1 MLDAKY
7 DRGYSAAIT
16 AASSTIGPI
25 IPPSIPLVIYGI
37 MAEASIGRLLIGGI
51 IPGCIIGGCLMVMNN
66 LFARRRG
73 YPKGNFVGRRELWRS
88 FKQAFF
94 PLLTPVI
101 LVGGMLS
108 GVFTPT
114 EAAAVAVFYAFF
126 LGYFVYREITL
137 KDLLQLVK
145 NSMRGTAEIMFI
157 VAAACAFAYMVI
169 SAQIPV
175 QMVDAITTISKNPWV
190 ILFIINII
198 LLIIGCFMEPVAA
211 ITIVVPVLMPLVRA
225 LGIDPVH
232 FGLVVVYNLVIGL
245 LTPPVGLVLFVT
257 SKVAEISVEDLVREL
272 LPFFVP
278 LLAALFLITYIPSL
292 VTFLPNLLMGK

>member
-1 MLDAKY
+1 
-7 DRGYSAAIT
+7 
-16 AASSTIGPI
+16 
-25 IPPSIPLVIYGI
+25 
-37 MAEASIGRLLIGGI
+37 
-51 IPGCIIGGCLMVMNN
+51 
-66 LFARRRG
+66 
-73 YPKGNFVGRRELWRS
+73 
-88 FKQAFF
+88 
-94 PLLTPVI
+94 
-101 LVGGMLS
+101 
-108 GVFTPT
+108 
-114 EAAAVAVFYAFF
+114 
-126 LGYFVYREITL
+126 
-137 KDLLQLVK
+137 
-145 NSMRGTAEIMFI
+145 
-157 VAAACAFAYMVI
+157 
-169 SAQIPV
+169 
-175 QMVDAITTISKNPWV
+175 MVDAITTISKNPWV